1 MFSRLYKDKIAK
13 KIMKCLTMLSL
24 LLLIMMGIGL
34 YCKSK
39 LTIKANSV
47 WKLLFSSEWKPLAGH
62 FGFYSFILSTIY
74 VTLLAIAISV
84 PISLLMSLFLTQNAK
99 SWIKQIIFPI
109 LDILAAIPSVI
120 YGLWGMIVIVP
131 FIANVLGPYF
141 VNYTSGYTVFAG
153 GIVLSVMLIPFLV
166 SLFVEIFSTISKD
179 YIDASFSLGA
189 TRWQTSRKIILRKAS
204 PGIIA
209 SIMLAVSKAF
219 GETIAVLMVC
229 GNTVKK
235 PESLFDP
242 CYPLSAL
249 IVNNFGEIM
258 SIPMYES
265 ALMFAAFIMFIIV
278 LIFNA
283 VSRIAL
289 QHIEKSLKL

>member
-1 MFSRLYKDKIAK
+1 MLSRTFKDKIAK
-13 KIMKCLTMLSL
+13 KITQVLTIF
-24 LLLIMMGIGL
+24 LLLILVMMVVVL
-34 YCKSK
+34 YYKSEP
-39 LTIKANSV
+39 TIKTNSV
-47 WKLLFSSEWKPLAGH
+47 WKLLFSSEWRPLAGK
-62 FGFYSFILSTIY
+62 FGFYSFIISTVY
-74 VTLLAIAISV
+74 VTLLSVFISV
-84 PISLLMSLFLTQNAK
+84 PISLLMALFLTQNAK
-99 SWIKQIIFPI
+99 FCVKQVVFPV
-109 LDILAAIPSVI
+109 LDILSSIPSVV
-120 YGLWGMIVIVP
+120 YGVWGVLVVVP
-131 FIANVLGPYF
+131 FIANVLGPCF
-141 VNYTSGYTVFAG
+141 VDYTSGYTVCAC
-153 GIVLSVMLIPFLV
+153 GIVLSVMLIPLLV
-166 SLFVEIFSTISKD
+166 SLLVEIFSTISKD
-179 YIDASFSLGA
+179 YVDASASLGA

-209 SIMLAVSKAF
+209 SVMLAVSKAF

-229 GNTVKK
+229 GSTVKK
-235 PESLFDP
+235 PESFFDS

-265 ALMFAAFIMFIIV
+265 VLMFAALVMFIIV